1 MNNGKQNLL
10 KTISQHF
17 VNALK
22 LKISSRIE
30 NYVKFIFNATENFH
44 AKRNANQHKTLIKR
58 KLISRHFSRSIWKCE
73 ERNFNKLCYLMKS
86 HVFISVDVSLWAE
99 NISLRF
105 SLHKRKYKFQLLWIN
120 VMQIAH
126 DRFQPRHKVSAYPRE
141 IITKTKFAWARTT
154 IHPPVEREHCMI
166 SYFVA
171 VNFMSLTEHHV
182 RQSTRSFLG
191 RHEFKLSHII
201 LWFFLRH
208 RSERERVGGATCS
221 EPIGDY
227 QRKLL
232 QCVGT
237 LSSLEAHCA

>member
-10 KTISQHF
+10 KIISQHF

-105 SLHKRKYKFQLLWIN
+105 SLHKRKYSFNCCGLTSCKLPMIAFSLAIKCQL
-120 VMQIAH
+120 
-126 DRFQPRHKVSAYPRE
+126 
-141 IITKTKFAWARTT
+141 
-154 IHPPVEREHCMI
+154 IHV
-166 SYFVA
+166 
-171 VNFMSLTEHHV
+171 
-182 RQSTRSFLG
+182 
-191 RHEFKLSHII
+191 KLSRKRNLHGQERQYI
-201 LWFFLRH
+201 LLL
-208 RSERERVGGATCS
+208 SESTAWSHT
-221 EPIGDY
+221 
-227 QRKLL
+227 LL
-232 QCVGT
+232 PSTSWV
-237 LSSLEAHCA
+237 